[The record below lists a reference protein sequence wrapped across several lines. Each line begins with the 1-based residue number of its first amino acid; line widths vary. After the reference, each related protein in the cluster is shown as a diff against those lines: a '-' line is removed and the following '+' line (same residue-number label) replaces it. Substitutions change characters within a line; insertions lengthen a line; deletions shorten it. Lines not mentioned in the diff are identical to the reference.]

1 MCLLSKELVFSEKL
15 PIFFSLV
22 NNGTSNDVSL
32 EDSEIQIIPFDSF
45 LLLFLTLLTFF
56 SLAIFFILTLLC
68 LCQFL
73 QGIDGFNELT
83 VEWK

>member
-56 SLAIFFILTLLC
+56 SPAIFFYPHTPVSLSVPSGYRW
-68 LCQFL
+68 F
-73 QGIDGFNELT
+73 
-83 VEWK
+83 